1 MKIWKAGES
10 LSKIY
15 SHISTCSSELIGDY
29 NSGIKGV
36 GKRLIDTD
44 SKINDL
50 TQGQYLI
57 VSISKR

>member
-10 LSKIY
+10 LSKIF

-36 GKRLIDTD
+36 GQRLINTD

-50 TQGQYLI
+50 TQG
-57 VSISKR
+57 